1 MGIARGVSS
10 PGKIPGRHR
19 RMARETK
26 VGLIAGLGFIVCFAI
41 ILTNRGRPNATGGSP
56 PYGWQEERHTP
67 AARDRMAPR
76 RSAAPRRYPD
86 AATTE
91 QSASAKPSES
101 GADRPVAA
109 NFDAPV
115 HEWSDPTE
123 TLDPVVP
130 GGRDRVNE
138 MVDVPPARRER
149 RVPLSSHVD
158 HDEVAYG
165 PAGGPADSNGAAT
178 SPDRNQRTTIQIRP
192 GKAWRPE
199 STARV
204 NSSHDDGPVVTHT
217 VVSGDTLSSI
227 ARQHYGTRS
236 RRVIDAIFD
245 ANRQTLPNRDSIRI
259 GSRLVLP
266 RTVDVGETAG
276 NSAMGIV
283 LSGRP
288 PVASAS
294 MSNDGSILSGEPQEP
309 RGDSER
315 AQSTRWYEVKKKD
328 RYISIARTQL
338 GDESRWREIHEL
350 NKDKFPD
357 PDRIRAGVRIR
368 LPD

>member
-1 MGIARGVSS
+1 
-10 PGKIPGRHR
+10 
-19 RMARETK
+19 MARETK
-26 VGLIAGLGFIVCFAI
+26 IGLIAGLGFIVCFAI

-56 PYGWQEERHTP
+56 PYGWREGRHTP
-67 AARDRMAPR
+67 AARDTIAPR

-86 AATTE
+86 AAPTE
-91 QSASAKPSES
+91 PSASAKPSES
-101 GADRPVAA
+101 DVDRPVAA
-109 NFDAPV
+109 NFNTPV

-130 GGRDRVNE
+130 RGRDRMNE
-138 MVDVPPARRER
+138 LVDVGPGRSER

-158 HDEVAYG
+158 HGEVEYG
-165 PAGGPADSNGAAT
+165 PAGGPADSNGAAA
-178 SPDRNQRTTIQIRP
+178 SPDRNQQTTIHIRP
-192 GKAWRPE
+192 GAPWRPE
-199 STARV
+199 SSARV
-204 NSSHDDGPVVTHT
+204 NSPHDDGPVVTYT

-227 ARQHYGTRS
+227 AHQHYGTKS
-236 RRVIDAIFD
+236 QRVIDAIFD
-245 ANRQTLPNRDSIRI
+245 ANRQSLPNRDSIRI

-266 RTVDVGETAG
+266 GAVDVGETAAG
-276 NSAMGIV
+276 SATGIV
-283 LSGRP
+283 LSGHP
-288 PVASAS
+288 PVASGS
-294 MSNDGSILSGEPQEP
+294 MPNDGSVRSGGPKEP